1 MVIDVVVDC
10 MFLRGIRQPEYKMK
24 DKCKVLKCTKNI
36 STDEFNGYCR
46 SCFNGVKITS
56 DYNEKI
62 RKMENEN
69 N

>member
-1 MVIDVVVDC
+1 
-10 MFLRGIRQPEYKMK
+10 MK